1 MTAGRLTAWL
11 ISTLLVVA
19 PVVGFAAGDPAL
31 QIWNEH
37 PRHAPSQLAAPHVLG
52 KTAPAAVTPSAPVL
66 VIVLA
71 AIGLFDP
78 PVVTTSAGPRPPF
91 VPPRA

>member
-11 ISTLLVVA
+11 LSALLMVA
-19 PVVGFAAGDPAL
+19 PVIGFAAGDPAL

-37 PRHAPSQLAAPHVLG
+37 PRHAPSQLAAPHVLA
-52 KTAPAAVTPSAPVL
+52 KMAPAAVAPSAPVL
-66 VIVLA
+66 VLMVA
-71 AIGLFDP
+71 AAGLFDP
-78 PVVTTSAGPRPPF
+78 PAVTASARPRPPF